1 MANLNDITGTV
12 IGLAFRVYNEL
23 GSGFLESVYHK
34 ALSFEL
40 GEAGVLHCNSKAVKV
55 FYKGIEVGKFFPDI
69 RVGEDLVIELKA
81 IEYLNVIHEVQLV
94 NYLQA
99 TGIANGLLI
108 NFGPKRVQVKRKYRD
123 RSLPGNM
130 QWREADATYS
140 VSRLL

>member
-40 GEAGVLHCNSKAVKV
+40 GESEVLHCNSKAVKV
-55 FYKGIEVGKFFPDI
+55 FYRGIEVGKFFPDI
-69 RVGEDLVIELKA
+69 RIGEDLIIELKA
-81 IEYLNVIHEVQLV
+81 IEQLNVIHEVQLV

-108 NFGPKRVQVKRKYRD
+108 NFGPKRVQVKRKYHD
-123 RSLPGNM
+123 RSRPGNM
-130 QWREADATYS
+130 QLRDATATYT
-140 VSRLL
+140 VSPLL